1 VDLALA
7 NSMGESR
14 RHPLPHL
21 RELHLAGPLSCDY
34 ACYILTGCNNLRSLT
49 LGVEW
54 LDSAFS
60 NALPASRRDLLGREY
75 LEELR
80 GVNPN
85 LIKLSELRLFAQY
98 SRGRTRLDKEFALY
112 ILAAFKDLR
121 HFGNFVFWK
130 MTQAEKQAVFAEARK
145 ANRNITFDE
154 DYSEKW
160 SGGSFN
166 FRKHIRDGYPYH
178 ERMCLL
184 MPARSP
190 FHYVDEVR
198 GRLFIRAWLFGSRFA
213 CAQAVIFFAK
223 PYPKNA
229 GEASIGLWVAA

>member
-1 VDLALA
+1 
-7 NSMGESR
+7 
-14 RHPLPHL
+14 
-21 RELHLAGPLSCDY
+21 
-34 ACYILTGCNNLRSLT
+34 
-49 LGVEW
+49 
-54 LDSAFS
+54 
-60 NALPASRRDLLGREY
+60 
-75 LEELR
+75 
-80 GVNPN
+80 
-85 LIKLSELRLFAQY
+85 LFAQY

-190 FHYVDEVR
+190 VHYVDEVR